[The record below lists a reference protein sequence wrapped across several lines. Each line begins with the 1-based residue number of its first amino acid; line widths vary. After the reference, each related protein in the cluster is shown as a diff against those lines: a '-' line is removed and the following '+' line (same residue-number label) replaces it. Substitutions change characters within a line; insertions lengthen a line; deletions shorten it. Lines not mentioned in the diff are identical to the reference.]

1 MDWNRI
7 EGNWS
12 SRAEPR
18 RSGVGSLTMTSTLST
33 GAKSSLRVR
42 SRNATGLPRTQAKKD
57 VHAWSNSLTNI
68 ETSDVLHPEPPF
80 HEGLKT
86 NRDANRL
93 VDRVLVP
100 NLRYVGTS
108 ESN

>member
-1 MDWNRI
+1 M
-7 EGNWS
+7 
-12 SRAEPR
+12 
-18 RSGVGSLTMTSTLST
+18 
-33 GAKSSLRVR
+33 
-42 SRNATGLPRTQAKKD
+42 
-57 VHAWSNSLTNI
+57 
-68 ETSDVLHPEPPF
+68 LHPEPPF

-108 ESN
+108 ESDCFLVTIRGSKSLSLSLRSPVALSRHHSDVAKLRAATG

>member
-1 MDWNRI
+1 
-7 EGNWS
+7 
-12 SRAEPR
+12 
-18 RSGVGSLTMTSTLST
+18 
-33 GAKSSLRVR
+33 
-42 SRNATGLPRTQAKKD
+42 

-86 NRDANRL
+86 SRDANRL

-108 ESN
+108 ESD